1 MKAARWIV
9 ATPSATA
16 TLLAPA
22 LWNGFP
28 LIEHDTG
35 GYLARWFEGTLV
47 VSRSTVY
54 GLFAVAGWPLD
65 FWPQVVL
72 QAAATVWVLALV
84 LRSYGFG
91 GRPWTLLALVV
102 ALCAT
107 TTLPWIAG
115 ILLTD
120 IFAGLAV
127 LALHLVVMRADTLGR
142 GERVALV
149 LFVAFCG
156 ATHSATF
163 LVLLGLAAVALVA
176 AAFGRRIVAFAGAL
190 RAVAAVALAAV
201 MLVSANFAISG
212 EIAWTPGGY
221 SIVFA
226 RMVQDGIVTRYLDA
240 HCGEKSFKLCPYR
253 HSFPPTADDF
263 LWAPDSIFDKLGRFN
278 GLDDEM
284 RTIVRGSLV
293 EYPGVQLE
301 AALAA
306 AGKQLISV
314 GTGEG
319 VLAPLP
325 HTYGIITRYMPS
337 VAPAMNAARQQRGE
351 LHFAA
356 INAVHV
362 PVALA
367 TMALLPLLVVLGLR
381 RRGYR
386 DVALLAATVSLAIL
400 GNAVVCGALSN
411 PHDRYGARLA
421 WVPLVVASLALL
433 RRQSVPADAH
443 GRRASH
449 RSRQAAAR
457 SANLIRFA
465 QMRHPIW

>member
-1 MKAARWIV
+1 MRGVNWAVAAIAAIV
-9 ATPSATA
+9 

-28 LIEHDTG
+28 LLEYDTG

-47 VSRSTVY
+47 PSRSTVY

-65 FWPQVVL
+65 FWPVLVL

-102 ALCAT
+102 ALSAT
-107 TTLPWIAG
+107 TTLPWLAG

-120 IFAGLAV
+120 VFAGLAV
-127 LALHLVVMRADTLGR
+127 LALHLVVMRADTLSR

-163 LVLLGLAAVALVA
+163 LVLLGLAAAALLTALVA
-176 AAFGRRIVAFAGAL
+176 RHVVAPAGAL
-190 RAVAAVALAAV
+190 RAAAAVAVAAM
-201 MLVSANFAISG
+201 MLVSADFALSG

-221 SIVFA
+221 GIVFA
-226 RMVQDGIVTRYLDA
+226 RMMQDGIVTRYLDA
-240 HCGEKSFKLCPYR
+240 HCAEKQFKLCPYR
-253 HSFPPTADDF
+253 HSFPPTADEF
-263 LWAPDSIFDKLGRFN
+263 LWRADNLFDKLGRFN
-278 GLDDEM
+278 GLGDEM
-284 RTIVRGSLV
+284 RTIVLGSLA
-293 EYPGVQLE
+293 EYPGEQLE
-301 AALAA
+301 DAIEA
-306 AGKQLISV
+306 AGEQLISV

-319 VLAPLP
+319 VLTHLD
-325 HTYGIITRYMPS
+325 HTYGIIRRYMPT
-337 VAPAMNAARQQRGE
+337 VAPAMDAARQQHGD

-367 TMALLPLLVVLGLR
+367 AMALLPLLFVLGLR
-381 RRGYR
+381 SRDYR
-386 DVALLAATVSLAIL
+386 DVGLLAATVSLAIL
-400 GNAVVCGALSN
+400 ANAVVCGTLSN

-421 WVPLVVASLALL
+421 WVPLVVAALALL
-433 RRQSVPADAH
+433 RRPGVAAETPATITAVAP
-443 GRRASH
+443 GARA
-449 RSRQAAAR
+449 
-457 SANLIRFA
+457 
-465 QMRHPIW
+465 